1 MADMSSDYQE
11 LSVTG
16 KVYDLPLPSQLCVAV
31 VFLWFCTTLC
41 PVEPFVKC
49 DQLARFAAEWA
60 ERIFTAESEGIWCD
74 DSPVLCSMCSHII
87 QQLLLLDISLGPGL
101 THLQG
106 LVKRTVRFCGN

>member
-1 MADMSSDYQE
+1 MLLICVKLLFYIAINFRWALTMADMSSDYQE

-49 DQLARFAAEWA
+49 DQLARFAA
-60 ERIFTAESEGIWCD
+60 
-74 DSPVLCSMCSHII
+74 
-87 QQLLLLDISLGPGL
+87 
-101 THLQG
+101 
-106 LVKRTVRFCGN
+106 